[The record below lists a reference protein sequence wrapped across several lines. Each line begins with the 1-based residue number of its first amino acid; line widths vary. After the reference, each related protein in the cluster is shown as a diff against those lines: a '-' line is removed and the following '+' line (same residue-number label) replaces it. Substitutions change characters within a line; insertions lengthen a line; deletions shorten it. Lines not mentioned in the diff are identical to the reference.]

1 MNNPADKKHFS
12 LDTNAPLTAQQQAEI
27 ATLNALSDNEIDFSD
42 IPPLPDEFWQNA
54 VSNPFYKPTQTVITN
69 VSVDV
74 DILQWLKLKGQN
86 YQACINTI
94 LKNEMLREREQTT
107 LQNLNHEH

>member
-1 MNNPADKKHFS
+1 
-12 LDTNAPLTAQQQAEI
+12 
-27 ATLNALSDNEIDFSD
+27 
-42 IPPLPDEFWQNA
+42 
-54 VSNPFYKPTQTVITN
+54 
-69 VSVDV
+69 
-74 DILQWLKLKGQN
+74 LKGQN